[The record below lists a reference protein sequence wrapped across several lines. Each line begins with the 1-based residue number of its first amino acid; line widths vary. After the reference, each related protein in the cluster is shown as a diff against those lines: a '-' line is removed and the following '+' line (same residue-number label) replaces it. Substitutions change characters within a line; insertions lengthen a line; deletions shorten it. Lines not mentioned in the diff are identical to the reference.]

1 MRTLFDNDMRTLNE
15 SELIYKI
22 SNRKK
27 VELTEDFT
35 FEDVINQLT
44 PGRKEVAEAA
54 VELYI
59 RLKAKKEV
67 TPQIASSKDV
77 YRQMVGLMTNLSVE
91 ECWCVFL
98 NQGSRVIKKQRISK
112 GGLTSTM
119 VDVRVV
125 MKEALL
131 CGAAALALVHNHPSG
146 STRPSRED
154 DNLTRQ
160 VCQSCELMN
169 IRMVDHVIVTDSDFY
184 SYADEGRI

>member
-27 VELTEDFT
+27 VELTGDFT

-67 TPQIASSKDV
+67 TPQIVSAKDV
-77 YRQMVGLMTNLSVE
+77 YLQMVGLMANLSVE

-98 NQGSRVIKKQRISK
+98 NQASRVIKKQRISK

-160 VCQSCELMN
+160 VRQSCELMN

>member
-67 TPQIASSKDV
+67 TPQIVSAKDV
-77 YRQMVGLMTNLSVE
+77 YSQMVGLMANLSVE
-91 ECWCVFL
+91 ECWCIYL
-98 NQGSRVIKKQRISK
+98 NQASRVIKKQRISK

-169 IRMVDHVIVTDSDFY
+169 IRMVDHVIVTDNDFY

>member
-15 SELIYKI
+15 SELVYKI
-22 SNRKK
+22 TNRKK
-27 VELTEDFT
+27 TELTEDFT
-35 FEDVINQLT
+35 FEDVMNQLT

-59 RLKAKKEV
+59 RLKAKKEES
-67 TPQIASSKDV
+67 PKILNSKDV
-77 YRQMVGLMTNLSVE
+77 YCQMVGLMANLSVE
-91 ECWCVFL
+91 ECWCIYL
-98 NQGSRVIKKQRISK
+98 NQASRVIKKQRISK
-112 GGLTSTM
+112 GGLTMTA

-131 CGAAALALVHNHPSG
+131 CGASALALVHNHPSG
-146 STRPSRED
+146 NTRPSRED

-160 VCQSCELMN
+160 VRQSCELMN
-169 IRMVDHVIVTDSDFY
+169 IRMIDHVIVTDGAFY

>member
-67 TPQIASSKDV
+67 TPQIVSAKDV
-77 YRQMVGLMTNLSVE
+77 YSQMVGLMANLSVE
-91 ECWCVFL
+91 ECWCIYL
-98 NQGSRVIKKQRISK
+98 NQASRVIKKQRISK

-125 MKEALL
+125 MKEAIL

-160 VCQSCELMN
+160 VRQSCELMN

>member
-67 TPQIASSKDV
+67 TPQIVSAKDV
-77 YRQMVGLMTNLSVE
+77 YRQMVGLMVNLSVE

-98 NQGSRVIKKQRISK
+98 NQASRVIKKQRISK

-125 MKEALL
+125 MKEAIL

-160 VCQSCELMN
+160 VRQSCELMN

>member
-77 YRQMVGLMTNLSVE
+77 YRQMVSLMANLSVE
-91 ECWCVFL
+91 ECWCIYL
-98 NQGSRVIKKQRISK
+98 NQASRVIKKQRISK
-112 GGLTSTM
+112 SGLTSTM

>member
-22 SNRKK
+22 TNRKK

-77 YRQMVGLMTNLSVE
+77 YRQMVSLMANLSVE
-91 ECWCVFL
+91 ECWCIYL
-98 NQGSRVIKKQRISK
+98 NQASRVIKKQRISK

-160 VCQSCELMN
+160 VRQSCELMN

>member
-15 SELIYKI
+15 SELVYKI
-22 SNRKK
+22 ANRKK
-27 VELTEDFT
+27 IELAEDYT

-67 TPQIASSKDV
+67 TPQITSSKDV
-77 YRQMVGLMTNLSVE
+77 YRQMVGLMANLAVE

>member
-15 SELIYKI
+15 SELVYKI
-22 SNRKK
+22 TNRKK
-27 VELTEDFT
+27 IDLAEDYT

-59 RLKAKKEV
+59 RLKAKKDEN
-67 TPQIASSKDV
+67 PQIVSSKDV
-77 YRQMVGLMTNLSVE
+77 YRQMVGLMANLAVE
-91 ECWCVFL
+91 ECWCIYL
-98 NQGSRVIKKQRISK
+98 NQASRVIKKQRISK
-112 GGLTSTM
+112 GGLTMTA

-131 CGAAALALVHNHPSG
+131 CGASALALVHNHPSG
-146 STRPSRED
+146 SIRPSRDD

-160 VCQSCELMN
+160 VNTSCELMN
-169 IRMVDHVIVTDSDFY
+169 IRMIDHVIVTDGAFY

>member
-27 VELTEDFT
+27 VELADDFT
-35 FEDVINQLT
+35 FDDVMNQLT
-44 PGRKEVAEAA
+44 PGRKEVATAA

-59 RLKAKKEV
+59 RLKAKKEEAP
-67 TPQIASSKDV
+67 TITHAKDV
-77 YRQMVGLMTNLSVE
+77 YNQMVGLMANLSVE

-98 NQGSRVIKKQRISK
+98 NQASRVIKKQRISK

-160 VCQSCELMN
+160 VRQSCELMN
-169 IRMVDHVIVTDSDFY
+169 IRMVDHVIVTDNDFY

>member
-15 SELIYKI
+15 SELVYKI
-22 SNRKK
+22 ANRKK
-27 VELTEDFT
+27 IELAEDYT
-35 FEDVINQLT
+35 FEDVINLLT

-77 YRQMVGLMTNLSVE
+77 YRQMVGLMANLSVE

-98 NQGSRVIKKQRISK
+98 NQGCRVIKKQRISK

>member
-15 SELIYKI
+15 SELVYKI
-22 SNRKK
+22 ANRKK
-27 VELTEDFT
+27 MELAEDYT